1 MSKWSSALLRLGVA
15 VAIPALLGSMH
26 PVYANE
32 PVASPIVYQAQH
44 SALFN
49 MTRFDGKLIAV
60 GERGLVM
67 QSVDEGKTWTGA
79 LTPTNRTLNSV
90 VYLGDK
96 TGVAVGHGGTVMRT
110 ADNGATWTQIKLA
123 DVGNESLLGVAALSD
138 GRVLAYGA
146 FGMYF
151 ESADKGKTWTRKKI
165 IKDDFERH
173 ISEIAEIGD
182 GKLLLVGETGTLA
195 ISPDMG
201 ATWKELESPY
211 AATGSDG
218 VKGSLFG
225 VLKAKDGSVIIYGM
239 RGHAYRST
247 DGTATWTLI
256 PISATNTFNGGTVAE
271 DGRIV
276 LVGNNGMIA
285 TSSDNGQN
293 FALQYVKDGRPL
305 GKGLYAKDGA
315 VIYVGYLSTG
325 RIEAPAQKP

>member
-1 MSKWSSALLRLGVA
+1 MTEGLLD
-15 VAIPALLGSMH
+15 
-26 PVYANE
+26 Y
-32 PVASPIVYQAQH
+32 
-44 SALFN
+44 
-49 MTRFDGKLIAV
+49 D
-60 GERGLVM
+60 
-67 QSVDEGKTWTGA
+67 
-79 LTPTNRTLNSV
+79 TPPRIC
-90 VYLGDK
+90 
-96 TGVAVGHGGTVMRT
+96 TV
-110 ADNGATWTQIKLA
+110 
-123 DVGNESLLGVAALSD
+123 
-138 GRVLAYGA
+138 
-146 FGMYF
+146 
-151 ESADKGKTWTRKKI
+151 
-165 IKDDFERH
+165 
-173 ISEIAEIGD
+173 
-182 GKLLLVGETGTLA
+182 VGETGTLA

-271 DGRIV
+271 DGKIV

>member
-1 MSKWSSALLRLGVA
+1 MKKILGGVA
-15 VAIPALLGSMH
+15 LALAMTSLYPA
-26 PVYANE
+26 YAGE
-32 PVASPIVYQAQH
+32 AVASPIVYQVQH

-79 LTPTNRTLNSV
+79 PTPTNRTLNSV

-96 TGVAVGHGGTVMRT
+96 MGVAVGHGGTVMRT

-123 DVGNESLLGVAALSD
+123 DVGNESLLGVTALSD

-271 DGRIV
+271 DGKIV